1 MDSPVSHP
9 FQELIEVLARLRGP
23 GGCPWD
29 QEQTHESLARY
40 LEEEAHEALEAIE
53 QKDPQR
59 LKEELGD
66 LLLQVVFHCQLAQ
79 EQGLFTAADVCRGIV
94 DKMIRRHPHVFG
106 PGQSLGSAQ
115 EVLSQW
121 EVLKQKEKAAAQG
134 YTPSLLEGI
143 PRKLSPLLAA
153 ERVLTR
159 AASVGFVWPDPGQA
173 QEKVEEELAEALAA
187 GTPEEREEE
196 VGDLLLAVAAL
207 AVHLQVNPERAL
219 RRALGKFAERFRHM
233 EQLLGRPLSS
243 ACPEE
248 LRAAWEKVR

>member
-1 MDSPVSHP
+1 LDSPVSHP
-9 FQELIEVLARLRGP
+9 FQELVEVLARLRGP

-29 QEQTHESLARY
+29 RQQTHESLARY

-53 QKDPQR
+53 QKDPER

-66 LLLQVVFHCQLAQ
+66 LLLQIVFHSQLAQ
-79 EQGLFTAADVCRGIV
+79 EEGLFTAADVCRGIV

-106 PGQSLGSAQ
+106 QGQALRSAD

-121 EVLKQKEKAAAQG
+121 EVLKQEEKAASRGRPA
-134 YTPSLLEGI
+134 SLLEGI

-173 QEKVEEELAEALAA
+173 RGKVEEELAEALAA

-207 AVHLQVNPERAL
+207 AVHLEVNPERAL
-219 RRALGKFAERFRHM
+219 RRALDKFAQRFRRM

-243 ACPEE
+243 AGPEE
-248 LRAAWEKVR
+248 LKATWEKAR